1 MVTHEIR
8 SPLKHNPLKL
18 TVINKDIHALTHK
31 NATRILYP
39 TSIYMCRALEM
50 AIFRKLPHSFYVNVI
65 FVISGSFW
73 HCNKLKTPCTW
84 EHARMSCLFAFT
96 SLFITHSFRWEGGIL
111 AFLQKCAGIL
121 NVFFPSHPSQIK
133 MRIKK
138 KNVQQTRYVLMH
150 DRNTPPHWIYS
161 QRRFYRFD
169 PSIFRMCSC
178 ECVPLCVFNIP
189 MART

>member
-1 MVTHEIR
+1 M
-8 SPLKHNPLKL
+8 
-18 TVINKDIHALTHK
+18 
-31 NATRILYP
+31 LYP

-73 HCNKLKTPCTW
+73 HCNKPKTPCTW

-121 NVFFPSHPSQIK
+121 NVFFPSHSSQIK
-133 MRIKK
+133 IGIKK

-150 DRNTPPHWIYS
+150 DRNTPLHWIYI

-169 PSIFRMCSC
+169 PFIFRMCSC
-178 ECVPLCVFNIP
+178 ECVCRCACSTFQWLEPNPKLKRVPHIQTEQQWFYVN
-189 MART
+189 ASTLSSDHQ